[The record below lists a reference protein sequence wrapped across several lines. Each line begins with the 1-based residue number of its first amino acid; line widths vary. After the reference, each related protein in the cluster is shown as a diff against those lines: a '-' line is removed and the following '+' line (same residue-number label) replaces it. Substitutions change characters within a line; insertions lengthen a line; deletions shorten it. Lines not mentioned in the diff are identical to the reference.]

1 MESPGI
7 YIPDLE
13 NEFVF
18 QTSRSSGP
26 GGQNVNKVSSRVEL
40 RFDVLNSVLLTE
52 EQKELLMKKLA
63 PKLTSEGI
71 LLVASQET
79 RSQLENKELAVK
91 KFYKLLKA
99 ALKPVKKRK
108 QTRPTRASQ
117 ERRLQKKKLQAE
129 KKVQRG
135 KVDY

>member
-1 MESPGI
+1 MENVNI
-7 YIPDLE
+7 HIPDLE

-26 GGQNVNKVSSRVEL
+26 GGQNVNKVNSRVEL

-52 EQKELLMKKLA
+52 GQKEILQMKLA
-63 PKLTSEGI
+63 SKLTSEGVLI
-71 LLVASQET
+71 VASQES
-79 RSQLENKELAVK
+79 RSQLENKELSVQK
-91 KFYKLLKA
+91 LYKQICG

-108 QTRPTRASQ
+108 PTRPTKSS
-117 ERRLQKKKLQAE
+117 EEKRLQKKKLQAE

-135 KVDY
+135 RIDF